1 MTASNDA
8 LHNNFRHP
16 QRGDGCIMSCMKFE
30 VKVPT
35 VGESITEGVLAE
47 WKVAD
52 GAFVNADDA
61 LFELETDKVSMTVTA
76 EKAGR
81 ITLSAKAGDTVQIG
95 SVVAFIEVEA
105 VTAAVIPAR
114 AGIESAAVN
123 QQPTAEPLIQSTPDP
138 QISNF
143 KFQISNS
150 PPLSLTAGLEMLKA
164 NLNDLAPSVRRIVA
178 EERLD
183 PSQIVGTG
191 KGGRITK
198 EDAIQKTENRK
209 MKTETAAP
217 PLPPPASGGEVEPS
231 STAPQISNLKSQ
243 ISNRTTRRPMSSLR
257 HRIAERMVESQH
269 NSATLTTFNEV
280 DMSAVMTARAHLQEP
295 FQAKYGIKLGIMSF
309 FIKAA
314 VEALKAV
321 PAVNAQIDGDSII
334 ENHFY
339 DIGVAVSTEKGL
351 VVPVIRDADQLG
363 FAELEAAIAHYAEKA
378 RNRTITLDELQ
389 GGVFTISNGGVFGSM
404 LSTPILNPPQPAILG
419 LHGIKKRPVVVGDSD
434 QIVVRPMM
442 YLALSYDHRLIDG
455 RESVAF
461 LKNIVECIEMPERL
475 MMGV

>member
-1 MTASNDA
+1 MRIT
-8 LHNNFRHP
+8 
-16 QRGDGCIMSCMKFE
+16 
-30 VKVPT
+30 VKVPA
-35 VGESITEGVLAE
+35 VGESISEGILAE
-47 WKVAD
+47 WKVSD
-52 GAFVNADDA
+52 GAFVKADDA

-81 ITLSAKAGDTVQIG
+81 ISLSAKPGDTVLIG
-95 SVVAFIEVEA
+95 SSVATIDTDA
-105 VTAAVIPAR
+105 VAAPAPVGQVSKPVASPPLAGGAGGGVSSSSSEIPALSPT
-114 AGIESAAVN
+114 AGIES
-123 QQPTAEPLIQSTPDP
+123 
-138 QISNF
+138 
-143 KFQISNS
+143 
-150 PPLSLTAGLEMLKA
+150 LKA

-178 EERLD
+178 EEQLN
-183 PSQIVGTG
+183 PALIVGTG

-198 EDAIQKTENRK
+198 EDALKAVSVGQVSK
-209 MKTETAAP
+209 P
-217 PLPPPASGGEVEPS
+217 VSLPPPLAGGAGGGVKPS
-231 STAPQISNLKSQ
+231 IAE
-243 ISNRTTRRPMSSLR
+243 RTTRRPMSSLR

-269 NSATLTTFNEV
+269 NSATLSTFNEV

-295 FQAKYGIKLGIMSF
+295 FQAKYGIKLGFMSF
-309 FIKAA
+309 FVKAT

-321 PAVNAQIDGDSII
+321 PAVNARIDGDSIV

-339 DIGVAVSTEKGL
+339 DIGVAVSTERGL

-363 FAELEAAIAHYAEKA
+363 FAELEAAIARYAEKA
-378 RNRTITLDELQ
+378 RNRTITLDDLQ

-404 LSTPILNPPQPAILG
+404 LSTPILNPPQPGILG
-419 LHGIKKRPVVVGDSD
+419 LHGVKKRPVVVGDSD

-461 LKNIVECIEMPERL
+461 LKKIVECIEQPERL

>member
-1 MTASNDA
+1 
-8 LHNNFRHP
+8 
-16 QRGDGCIMSCMKFE
+16 MKIQ

-35 VGESITEGVLAE
+35 VGESITEGILAE
-47 WKVAD
+47 WKVTD

-61 LFELETDKVSMTVTA
+61 LFELETDKVSLTVTA
-76 EKAGR
+76 EKAGT
-81 ITLSAKAGDTVQIG
+81 ISIAAKAGDTVLIG
-95 SVVAFIEVEA
+95 SAVAFIDTESVEQ
-105 VTAAVIPAR
+105 VSKPVIP
-114 AGIESAAVN
+114 ESGGRVSASVHETPGTIGG
-123 QQPTAEPLIQSTPDP
+123 QPTAS
-138 QISNF
+138 QILNLKSEILNPA
-143 KFQISNS
+143 
-150 PPLSLTAGLEMLKA
+150 PPLSPTAGLETLKA
-164 NLNDLAPSVRRIVA
+164 SLADLAPSVRRIVT
-178 EERLD
+178 EEHLA
-183 PSQIVGTG
+183 PASIPGTG
-191 KGGRITK
+191 KAGRITK
-198 EDAIQKTENRK
+198 EDALKA
-209 MKTETAAP
+209 TAEQDSKP
-217 PLPPPASGGEVEPS
+217 VPRPLVFANEVKQ
-231 STAPQISNLKSQ
+231 PQILNLKSE
-243 ISNRTTRRPMSSLR
+243 ILNHERTTRRPMSSLR

-295 FQAKYGIKLGIMSF
+295 FQARYGIKLGIMSF
-309 FIKAA
+309 FVKAV
-314 VEALKAV
+314 VESLKAV
-321 PAVNAQIDGDSII
+321 PAVNAQLDGDSIV

-339 DIGVAVSTEKGL
+339 DIGVAVSTERGL
-351 VVPVIRDADQLG
+351 VVPVIRDADRLS

-404 LSTPILNPPQPAILG
+404 LSTPILNPPQPGILG

-461 LKNIVECIEMPERL
+461 LKKIVECIEMPERL